1 MPVLPHHL
9 PRHLP
14 LLLDFRRPSTEAAA
28 TTTDQDLQPVLAA
41 AAAVRAVP
49 LSAAAEEE
57 EEDIPRH
64 QTWTRTVAGEEHH
77 HHIGYSYRLLLLQ
90 GSAMLHALVDS
101 QLLLLLPLVF
111 LLLLAPLRRA
121 SVAADPALAA
131 HEDAASVR
139 YQVVLFSVGVVVR
152 LVLALAARSFPA
164 VAASLTT
171 LAEEEVA
178 SSLPRLV
185 VLFPAHFPGRSSV
198 VADVVDVDV
207 VVVVVV
213 VVDSCMHM
221 IFFLPLVFEGRVF
234 CFVLCLCLCLCLSR
248 SLRALQWCV
257 L

>member
-1 MPVLPHHL
+1 
-9 PRHLP
+9 
-14 LLLDFRRPSTEAAA
+14 
-28 TTTDQDLQPVLAA
+28 
-41 AAAVRAVP
+41 
-49 LSAAAEEE
+49 
-57 EEDIPRH
+57 
-64 QTWTRTVAGEEHH
+64 
-77 HHIGYSYRLLLLQ
+77 
-90 GSAMLHALVDS
+90 MLHALVDS

-198 VADVVDVDV
+198 VADVVDVDDV
-207 VVVVVV
+207 DVVVVVV

-234 CFVLCLCLCLCLSR
+234 CFVLCLCLCLSVCVSLAR
-248 SLRALQWCV
+248 SGRSSGVCFELRRVFVSGAELGFIV
-257 L
+257 AHSTHTH

>member
-1 MPVLPHHL
+1 
-9 PRHLP
+9 
-14 LLLDFRRPSTEAAA
+14 
-28 TTTDQDLQPVLAA
+28 
-41 AAAVRAVP
+41 
-49 LSAAAEEE
+49 
-57 EEDIPRH
+57 
-64 QTWTRTVAGEEHH
+64 
-77 HHIGYSYRLLLLQ
+77 
-90 GSAMLHALVDS
+90 MLHALVDS

-198 VADVVDVDV
+198 VADVDDVD
-207 VVVVVV
+207 VVVVV

-234 CFVLCLCLCLCLSR
+234 CFVLCLCLCLSVCVSLARSGRSSGVCFELS
-248 SLRALQWCV
+248 
-257 L
+257 